1 MADVLHLPSARD
13 IFNIDETKEMPPQYV
28 QEMTTQ
34 ELLQYLQSLRPD
46 STSRDE
52 ITERAREYNKAL
64 NHLVINVIPNAN
76 ATDLNMI
83 ERFIAQ
89 ERSTWANIKDSNQ
102 GLANDENFRSAVGAG
117 NAYDTPVNT
126 IINTLAGAVK
136 DVQKFKDLVSIDTP
150 EDPRKL
156 AYDLWNDTYSLA
168 PGTGGREMYDRL
180 TQSYQREALAG
191 MNLADLNYQAQALE
205 QARTVKAITDQIKA
219 ERMARLKAGM
229 SEAQIANQD
238 MQMLMANINA
248 LNENARMLNQQRLQG
263 QINYGLAQDQAYA
276 AYLDQANARG
286 QIGAAFYA
294 AGAGDA
300 VHQTNKIMQQFY
312 PNGYSK
318 SQWDDVYNIVINRDK
333 QP

>member
-1 MADVLHLPSARD
+1 MATE
-13 IFNIDETKEMPPQYV
+13 NI

-34 ELLQYLQSLRPD
+34 ELLQYLQSLHPD
-46 STSRDE
+46 STNKST
-52 ITERAREYNKAL
+52 ITASAKEYNEAL
-64 NHLVINVIPNAN
+64 NHLVTNVIPNAN

-89 ERSTWANIKDSNQ
+89 ERIKWADIKDSNPS
-102 GLANDENFRSAVGAG
+102 LAFDEDFKSARGAG

-126 IINTLAGAVK
+126 VINTLAGAAK
-136 DVQKFKDLVSIDTP
+136 NVQKFKDLAPVDTP
-150 EDPRKL
+150 EDTRKL
-156 AYDLWNDTYSLA
+156 ALDLWYDIYSLA

-286 QIGAAFYA
+286 QIGAGFYA
-294 AGAGDA
+294 AQAGDP
-300 VHQTNKIMQQFY
+300 VHQTNRIMQQFY
-312 PNGYSK
+312 PNGYTK

-333 QP
+333 QS

>member
-1 MADVLHLPSARD
+1 
-13 IFNIDETKEMPPQYV
+13 
-28 QEMTTQ
+28 MTTQ
-34 ELLQYLQSLRPD
+34 ELLQHLQSLHPD
-46 STSRDE
+46 STDRDE
-52 ITERAREYNKAL
+52 ISEKAEEYNEAL
-64 NHLVINVIPNAN
+64 NHLIINVIPYAN

-89 ERSTWANIKDSNQ
+89 ERITWADIKNSNQ
-102 GLANDENFRSAVGAG
+102 MLALDENLASTFGAG
-117 NAYDTPVNT
+117 SADRTPVNT

-136 DVQKFKDLVSIDTP
+136 DVQKFKDLVPIDTS

-191 MNLADLNYQAQALE
+191 MNLADLSYQAQALE

-300 VHQTNKIMQQFY
+300 VHQTNRIMQQFY
-312 PNGYSK
+312 PNGYTK
-318 SQWDDVYNIVINRDK
+318 SQWDDVYSDIIDSKNK
-333 QP
+333 QPS

>member
-1 MADVLHLPSARD
+1 
-13 IFNIDETKEMPPQYV
+13 
-28 QEMTTQ
+28 MTTQ
-34 ELLQYLQSLRPD
+34 ELLQHLQSMRPD
-46 STSRDE
+46 STDGLFETS
-52 ITERAREYNKAL
+52 AKAVAYNIAL
-64 NHLVINVIPNAN
+64 NHLVTNVMPNAN
-76 ATDLNMI
+76 TTDLNMI

-89 ERSTWANIKDSNQ
+89 ERTKWAGIKDSKWFN
-102 GLANDENFRSAVGAG
+102 AAAENTLSAVGAG
-117 NAYDTPVNT
+117 NEITTPINT
-126 IINTLAGAVK
+126 IINTLAGAEK
-136 DVQKFKDLVSIDTP
+136 DVQKFRGLMSVDTP
-150 EDPRKL
+150 EDPR
-156 AYDLWNDTYSLA
+156 ASAFDSYWYDTYSLA
-168 PGTGGREMYDRL
+168 PGTGGKEMYDRL

-263 QINYGLAQDQAYA
+263 QVNYGLAQDQAYA

-286 QIGAAFYA
+286 QIGAAAYA
-294 AGAGDA
+294 ASAGDA
-300 VHQTNKIMQQFY
+300 VAQTNKIMQQFY

-318 SQWDDVYNIVINRDK
+318 SQWDDVYAIVTNRDK
-333 QP
+333 QPS